1 MSQRGRSAAPRAL
14 AEAVLALK
22 LALSAKGMS
31 NRHKRPKGRPEKRF
45 KDWAASASRS
55 ALRFTCQALGPQPFL
70 VGVKR
75 LLRRFMIAHGLL
87 GLDPARRIARLALF
101 GGQGFASKG
110 KVFSH
115 AK

>member
-1 MSQRGRSAAPRAL
+1 MVAL
-14 AEAVLALK
+14 AAKKAAGETTHGLGSKRVSSVL
-22 LALSAKGMS
+22 
-31 NRHKRPKGRPEKRF
+31 RRR
-45 KDWAASASRS
+45 
-55 ALRFTCQALGPQPFL
+55 RFTRQPLGPQPFL

-75 LLRRFMIAHGLL
+75 LLRCFMVAHGLL

-101 GGQGFASKG
+101 RGQGFASEG

>member
-1 MSQRGRSAAPRAL
+1 MGSER
-14 AEAVLALK
+14 V
-22 LALSAKGMS
+22 
-31 NRHKRPKGRPEKRF
+31 
-45 KDWAASASRS
+45 RS
-55 ALRFTCQALGPQPFL
+55 ALRFTREALGPQPFL

-115 AK
+115 AE